1 MTHFEGQIDLFRAD
15 VSRLRC
21 NLKGWTFVKLTVVAM
36 SI

>member
-15 VSRLRC
+15 VGLRC
-21 NLKGWTFVKLTVVAM
+21 NLKGWTFVKLTAM